1 MKMIYDTSTFIGIF
15 LLVLIVVMIA
25 IQLIGRLAG
34 FGFIGGLH
42 YLLPL
47 GCVAL
52 SLIIAPYIHREVF
65 KSNE

>member
-1 MKMIYDTSTFIGIF
+1 MKMIYNTSTFLGIF

-25 IQLIGRLAG
+25 IQLLGRLVG
-34 FGFIGGLH
+34 FGFIGGLY

-52 SLIIAPYIHREVF
+52 SLIIAPFLHREVF
-65 KSNE
+65 KSIE